1 VGAPGRARQRSTARA
16 RGRLGHNRRVRLRPG
31 DGIMDLRKFSKKELD
46 ELITKAQE
54 RKRTLTRQR
63 IGEVRA
69 QIQALLKAEGLSLED
84 VFATRSRPDSK
95 SAKPVKAAKT
105 RHYTVKPKYR
115 NPANPDQ
122 TWAGRGMK
130 PRWFVDALASG
141 VSEWDLLIK

>member
-1 VGAPGRARQRSTARA
+1 
-16 RGRLGHNRRVRLRPG
+16 
-31 DGIMDLRKFSKKELD
+31 MDLRKFSKKELD
-46 ELITKAQE
+46 DLITKAQE

-84 VFATRSRPDSK
+84 VFATRSRADSK
-95 SAKPVKAAKT
+95 STKPAKAAKT